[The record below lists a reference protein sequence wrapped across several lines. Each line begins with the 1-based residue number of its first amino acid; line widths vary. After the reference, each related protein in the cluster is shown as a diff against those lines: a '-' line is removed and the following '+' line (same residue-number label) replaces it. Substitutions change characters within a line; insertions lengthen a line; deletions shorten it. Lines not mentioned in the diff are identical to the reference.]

1 MGFALVDG
9 VGHLG
14 GGGILF
20 IAPLIHTLIGSLSTT
35 TGSIVIFLTID
46 AYLLAAAIIAQF
58 GPATRQKR
66 LDEVSP

>member
-1 MGFALVDG
+1 MRVLGFVDS
-9 VGHLG
+9 
-14 GGGILF
+14 
-20 IAPLIHTLIGSLSTT
+20 SLSQYGT